1 MFSLFRLS
9 LAAAQCCVMSATF
22 AQLPPDE
29 ALAHMKVADGFE
41 VTLFASEPD
50 LWNPTSMDIDAEGRV
65 WVAEAVN
72 YRLFNQP
79 RTTELGDRIRVLED
93 TDGDGKCDKATTFY
107 QDPTLQAPMGIAVLG
122 KRVYVCQSPDLFYLE
137 DTNGDGVADKRTVIL
152 TGFGGIDND
161 HAIHG
166 VNWGPDGKLYMSNG
180 DQGLDV
186 TDKKGNRVHAG
197 KGAPL
202 LAATVLRT
210 DLEGEHLEW
219 LAQGMRNPY
228 EPTID
233 SYGNVFISDNDD
245 DGNENTR
252 INYVMEG
259 GNYGYWPR
267 RQGDRHLESVHWN
280 ADRPGVVPRMIRTGF
295 GSPCGLMVYEG
306 RALPE
311 RVWGALIHA
320 EAGPREIRAFR
331 TKPDGAGFSAEME
344 VLLRCE
350 DDSWFRPV
358 DVSASPDGSLYI
370 ADWYD
375 PGVGG
380 HRMGDFARGRVYCL
394 AATGHKATRVPL
406 DLKSDEGLVEAFTSP
421 NVARRYLA
429 KTELDQRAAKGDTDI
444 AKRLLA
450 DERPEIHARALWL
463 TPSAGADDAVRAAA
477 ASENPAERVQ
487 AVRFAAITN
496 HLASAP
502 SNTDA
507 SPQVRRQLML
517 ELARDNAKPET
528 MATLVDLAAQYDGV
542 DRFYREAIGIAFRG
556 HEAEAWAALSA
567 KLGTTWDARLGGLAV
582 QLHPAD
588 VMDLATKSAND
599 AKLSLDLRK
608 LALQALDAIGSL
620 DAGARITRHAMA
632 SSSHELQAY
641 ALELLARDGGTAWRA
656 AVDASDL
663 DQALRV
669 QILAPATRQN
679 ALNFI
684 KEAQRDGFV
693 PELLAIAADTA
704 RPLEER
710 VWSIQTASPIAKRRN
725 TRPDVMEQ
733 LVASD
738 QPTIA
743 AEALMIVSRFRDEA
757 AANILLVYLLDSRH
771 ALVPRRTALH
781 GLAEMKSGQLALLRA
796 AESDQI
802 APDLEFDTGEVLR
815 SSKFDDVRML
825 AGQILPPET
834 MRDGTPLPSVTELL
848 KLTGDAERGHG
859 IFFSEERSQC
869 YRCHVVHGEGKAV
882 GPNLSNI
889 GTKYG
894 PDGLLESILNP
905 SAAISHEFIVWVVE
919 TKRDVFTGYIRKDTA
934 EGVELMDS
942 NGTIIPIPARDITDR
957 YKSALSLMPNGLAA
971 GMTAQELADVV
982 AFLYAQ
988 K

>member
-1 MFSLFRLS
+1 MPSLFRLS
-9 LAAAQCCVMSATF
+9 FAAALCCAASAAF

-41 VTLFASEPD
+41 VSLFASEPD

-107 QDPTLQAPMGIAVLG
+107 QDPKLQAPMGIAVLG

-186 TDKKGNRVHAG
+186 TDKSGNRVWAG
-197 KGAPL
+197 KDAPL

-210 DLEGEHLEW
+210 DLDGEHLEW

-228 EPTID
+228 EPTVD

-350 DDSWFRPV
+350 DDTWFRPV
-358 DVSASPDGSLYI
+358 DVCAAPDGSLYI

-380 HRMGDFARGRVYCL
+380 HRMGDFARGRVYRL
-394 AATGHKATRVPL
+394 AAKGQKPTKVPL
-406 DLKSDEGLVEAFTSP
+406 DLKSADGVFEAFTSP

-429 KTELDQRAAKGDTDI
+429 DVELRKANSPVAADVFKQIVASD
-444 AKRLLA
+444 
-450 DERPEIHARALWL
+450 RPEIHARALWL
-463 TPSAGADDAVRAAA
+463 EPANQLTPNLKAAA
-477 ASENPAERVQ
+477 TSDNEADRVQ
-487 AVRFAAITN
+487 AVRIASKLGPATN
-496 HLASAP
+496 AP
-502 SNTDA
+502 YFTDA
-507 SPQVRRQLML
+507 SPQVRRQAML
-517 ELARDNAKPET
+517 ELAQANNKPEV
-528 MATLVDLAAQYDGV
+528 MARLVELAAQYDGA

-556 HEAEAWAALSA
+556 HEAEAWNALVA

-582 QLHPAD
+582 QLHPAE
-588 VMDLATKSAND
+588 VLELAAKSASD
-599 AKLSLDLRK
+599 KDIPLILRK

-620 DAGARITRHAMA
+620 DAGKQIIRYAM
-632 SSSHELQAY
+632 SGSHELQTY
-641 ALELLARDGGTAWRA
+641 SLDLLARDGGAAWRG

-663 DQALRV
+663 DQALRG
-669 QILAPATRQN
+669 QILAPATRQA
-679 ALNFI
+679 ALTFI
-684 KEAQRDGFV
+684 KDAQRDGFV
-693 PELLAIAADTA
+693 PELLAIAADTG
-704 RPLEER
+704 RPVEER
-710 VWSIQTASPIAKRRN
+710 LWAIQTASPIAKRRN
-725 TRPDVMEQ
+725 TRPDVIDQ

-743 AEALMIVSRFRDEA
+743 SEAIRILARFRDDA
-757 AANILLVYLLDSRH
+757 AANSLLMYILDSRH
-771 ALVPRRTALH
+771 ALLPRRTALQ

-796 AESDQI
+796 AEADQI
-802 APDLEFDTGEVLR
+802 AADLEFDTGEVLR

-825 AGQILPPET
+825 AGQILPPEH
-834 MRDGTPLPSVTELL
+834 MRDGTPLPSIAEML
-848 KLTGDAERGHG
+848 KLKGDPDRGHG

-905 SAAISHEFIVWVVE
+905 SAAIAHEFIVWVVE
-919 TKRDVFTGYIRKDTA
+919 TKRDVYTGYLRKETA
-934 EGVELMDS
+934 EGIELMDS
-942 NGTIIPIPARDITDR
+942 TGNIIPIPTRDITDR

-982 AFLYAQ
+982 AFLGAQ